1 MATTDTQLQQLVINV
16 GTEAQIAN
24 AIAGGTITNDMLS
37 IATDGADISYDWIG
51 TLAEYEAQQVATN
64 HPDWLCF
71 ITDDVTISNENVYEN
86 VYTKAETNE
95 LFMAKNDLIAYQ
107 PNLLDFKWA
116 DHLLNDIQWLRADTF
131 SWQDGSVYEAVYN
144 HLYTEFMT
152 AITAQG
158 NVPYTETI
166 GGITISYYLAEDGHK
181 ICPASEESDLSSLF
195 ETVGVAWYYLLD
207 TANQRF
213 KLPRTKFGFQ
223 GRHTTQTAVGS
234 YIAPGLPNVT
244 GTATFINSDDIDQS
258 TYPDVGA
265 LFFSNYS
272 SNTITSKTSGGPA
285 KRDLRFDAS
294 RSNNI
299 YGASSTVQAPAT
311 EMYLYFYV
319 GTFTQE
325 AVVNTAGI
333 AAEQL
338 NDLNAHK
345 VVAFQAPTSE
355 NNYTWYRKY
364 ADGWVEQ
371 GGHDTTTRTTS
382 AAQSAQT
389 IITFP
394 VTFADTS
401 YTFNATV
408 NGTYCGIQ
416 ETAGYTR
423 TTTTLK
429 VDILANYPNNTY
441 TSKGFDWS
449 ACGMAA

>member
-37 IATDGADISYDWIG
+37 ITTDGADISYDWIG

-144 HLYTEFMT
+144 HLYTEFIA

-166 GGITISYYLAEDGHK
+166 GGVTISYYLAEDGHK

-234 YIAPGLPNVT
+234 YIAPGLPNIT
-244 GTATFINSDDIDQS
+244 GTISPQVSTF
-258 TYPDVGA
+258 
-265 LFFSNYS
+265 
-272 SNTITSKTSGGPA
+272 TSKSASGAFVESDNSAIHDGSYLGSEL
-285 KRDLRFDAS
+285 KQYGYDFNAS
-294 RSNNI
+294 RCSSV
-299 YGASSTVQAPAT
+299 YGASTTVQAPAT

-319 GTFTQE
+319 GTFTQS
-325 AVVNTAGI
+325 AIVNTAGVSTEI
-333 AAEQL
+333 L
-338 NDLNAHK
+338 NDLNEHK
-345 VVAFQAPTSE
+345 VIAFQAPTSE
-355 NNYTWYRKY
+355 NNYMWYRKY

-371 GGHDTTTRTTS
+371 GC
-382 AAQSAQT
+382 AAVKTGGNGVQV
-389 IITFP
+389 TFP
-394 VTFADTS
+394 VPLNTSNGYNVTLTMVNSDTS
-401 YTFNATV
+401 DVPYILCYYDQQST
-408 NGTYCGIQ
+408 GI
-416 ETAGYTR
+416 
-423 TTTTLK
+423 K
-429 VDILANYPNNTY
+429 VTSRYAN
-441 TSKGFDWS
+441 SVVARDFKWMV
-449 ACGMAA
+449 CGMAA